1 MTVLPEMMS
10 MHGMRSEQA
19 AFGTKRLLIFLTLAV
34 GVMVFLYLAL
44 GVIKP
49 MRLPYDSK
57 WGLLPFGAGIAATM
71 LSNLLLDKWQKKKLT
86 AGDWGAAVGLGMVT
100 LCIEWTV
107 VVSGM

>member
-1 MTVLPEMMS
+1 
-10 MHGMRSEQA
+10 
-19 AFGTKRLLIFLTLAV
+19 
-34 GVMVFLYLAL
+34 MVFLYLAL

-71 LSNLLLDKWQKKKLT
+71 LSNLLWDKRQKKKLT
-86 AGDWGAAVGLGMVT
+86 AGDWGAAVRLGMVT